1 MKIKT
6 TFSSF
11 VPPNRGGWKLLD
23 YLADRFA
30 YLTREEWS
38 ERILEGRVTL
48 DGEPTSADASLKN
61 GMKVTSQIE
70 HDEPD
75 IPEEVEV
82 IHLGDEIGVF
92 GKSAEVPVSRTG
104 QIIWNTFVQQVR
116 RKLNN
121 PEVRLLHRLDRET
134 SGLLLCALSKE
145 AAARHQK
152 NLSQILLRKFYLAVV
167 RGDVEWE
174 EMECNAPLREAKEL
188 PARAKMVVDEAGKP
202 SYTHFWRIERAPEQ
216 SLLLAEL
223 KTGRKH
229 QIRAHLAHLGHP
241 LVGDKLYTGKGEAYI
256 EMAKGELT
264 LQQLENLG
272 SPHHL
277 LHSWAALISIPGE
290 EKEQLFFSQLF
301 SQEFQKALKQ
311 WPHALQNAEKRV
323 ESRIKEEIFSLF

>member
-1 MKIKT
+1 MQC
-6 TFSSF
+6 
-11 VPPNRGGWKLLD
+11 PPSRGKR
-23 YLADRFA
+23 A
-30 YLTREEWS
+30 
-38 ERILEGRVTL
+38 
-48 DGEPTSADASLKN
+48 
-61 GMKVTSQIE
+61 
-70 HDEPD
+70 
-75 IPEEVEV
+75 
-82 IHLGDEIGVF
+82 
-92 GKSAEVPVSRTG
+92 
-104 QIIWNTFVQQVR
+104 
-116 RKLNN
+116 
-121 PEVRLLHRLDRET
+121 
-134 SGLLLCALSKE
+134 
-145 AAARHQK
+145 
-152 NLSQILLRKFYLAVV
+152 
-167 RGDVEWE
+167 
-174 EMECNAPLREAKEL
+174 